1 MMKTTILALPFLFL
15 LSGCIMGPDGN
26 SFISKPDS
34 IERQSNLMLN
44 TGAYI
49 NQCYEHGFYDQETHD
64 DMLKGWINSKIKE
77 TGEKPVITN
86 FNQSVDF
93 DGCDYLINNFD
104 NYRVIP
110 HIDSKG
116 KIRRAIKKESKN

>member
-1 MMKTTILALPFLFL
+1 MSKTTLFALPFLFL

-26 SFISKPDS
+26 SFISEPDS

-49 NQCYEHGFYDQETHD
+49 NQCYENGFYDQETHD
-64 DMLKGWINSKIKE
+64 DMLNGWINSKIKE
-77 TGEKPVITN
+77 TGKNPVITT

-93 DGCDYLINNFD
+93 DGCNYLIMNFD

-116 KIRRAIKKESKN
+116 RIRSAIKKENNK